1 MFILMNMVVKIFLL
15 SLSSFIVML
24 INVLICVAFLTLYE
38 RKILGY
44 IQMRKGPNKV
54 GMVGLVQPFSDAIKL
69 FSKECLVGYN
79 FNYLMFLFSPMFVLM
94 LSIFIWVL
102 NPFMFNLWSV
112 SLGLLMLLSILSLG
126 VYFIMYS
133 GWASNSLYSLLGAL
147 RAIAQSISYEVS
159 LALILI
165 IFVFLSDTFSIVK
178 ILGYQYNLCFGGV
191 LVPLMYMFIVSSL
204 AELNRSPLDFV
215 EGESELVSGFNVE
228 YSSGLFAFLFLGE
241 YSMILFFSMMWVIL
255 FTGVNW
261 FTLIYYFLIVLS
273 FSLIIMIRGT
283 YARFRY
289 DKLMML
295 AWKSFLPMSL
305 NYLVLIFGVKLMLMC
320 FLMN

>member
-1 MFILMNMVVKIFLL
+1 MFLFSMIYVEFMIVLIVFIILMV
-15 SLSSFIVML
+15 
-24 INVLICVAFLTLYE
+24 NVLICVAFLTLYE

-54 GMVGLVQPFSDAIKL
+54 GVIGVVQAFSDAIKL
-69 FSKECLVGYN
+69 FSKECLIGYN

-94 LSIFIWVL
+94 MGVLVWVL
-102 NPFMFNLWSV
+102 CPFLFNIWELN
-112 SLGLLMLLSILSLG
+112 LGLLMMLSVFSVG

-159 LALILI
+159 LALILV
-165 IFVFLSDTFSIVK
+165 IFVFLSDSFNFVI
-178 ILGYQYNLCFGGV
+178 IMFCQINLFFGV
-191 LVPLMYMFIVSSL
+191 IMMPLFFMFVVSSL
-204 AELNRSPLDFV
+204 AELNRAPFDFV

-241 YSMILFFSMMWVIL
+241 YSMILFFSVLWVSL
-255 FTGVNW
+255 FVGVICFN
-261 FTLIYYFLIVLS
+261 LMYYFLILLS
-273 FSLIIMIRGT
+273 FSLVIVIRGT

-295 AWKSFLPMSL
+295 AWKNFLPMSL
-305 NYLVLIFGVKLMLMC
+305 LYLMYILGVKMCVLYLML
-320 FLMN
+320 